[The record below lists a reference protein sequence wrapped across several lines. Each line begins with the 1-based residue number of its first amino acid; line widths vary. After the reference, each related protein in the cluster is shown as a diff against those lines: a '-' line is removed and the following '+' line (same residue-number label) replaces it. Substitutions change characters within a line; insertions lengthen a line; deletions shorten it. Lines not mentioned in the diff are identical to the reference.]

1 MNVNNVGV
9 NTTFPEESRRR
20 NVPRPAVS
28 QPASKPELERER
40 EGSNCCVWNV
50 ISCRSECCA
59 VSVVVGWEA
68 ECWLQKVTI

>member
-1 MNVNNVGV
+1 MHVNNIDV

-40 EGSNCCVWNV
+40 ERGLTVVYGTS
-50 ISCRSECCA
+50 SA
-59 VSVVVGWEA
+59 VGGASVVQSV
-68 ECWLQKVTI
+68 